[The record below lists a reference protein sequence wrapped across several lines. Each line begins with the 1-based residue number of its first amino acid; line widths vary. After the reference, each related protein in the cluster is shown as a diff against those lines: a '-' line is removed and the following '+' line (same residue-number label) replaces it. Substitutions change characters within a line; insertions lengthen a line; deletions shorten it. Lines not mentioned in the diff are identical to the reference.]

1 MRISDWSSDVCSSDL
16 ASLAQLVAT
25 RDQSR
30 LLAEATYPAGS
41 PAGNACEPEES
52 MHRKVVPDIVH
63 QQKIELL
70 PASPTIRDAA
80 TNITARHIAAVLIGK
95 GSLQPGILHDPDLP
109 LRVIDPGHDPH
120 TPHKKTVMKPA

>member
-70 PASPTIRDAA
+70 PASTTIRDAA
-80 TNITARHIAAVLIGK
+80 KNMAERHIGAVLICEGNH
-95 GSLQPGILHDPDLP
+95 LQGIFPARDLLTRGIAPGTHPDPP
-109 LRVIDPGHDPH
+109 QP
-120 TPHKKTVMKPA
+120 TEQK

>member
-1 MRISDWSSDVCSSDL
+1 MGIVMFVFFSSRRRHTRCALGTGVQTCALPIS
-16 ASLAQLVAT
+16 

-41 PAGNACEPEES
+41 PAGNACEPEDS

-70 PASPTIRDAA
+70 PASTTIRDAA
-80 TNITARHIAAVLIGK
+80 KNMAERHIGDRKSV
-95 GSLQPGILHDPDLP
+95 
-109 LRVIDPGHDPH
+109 V
-120 TPHKKTVMKPA
+120 